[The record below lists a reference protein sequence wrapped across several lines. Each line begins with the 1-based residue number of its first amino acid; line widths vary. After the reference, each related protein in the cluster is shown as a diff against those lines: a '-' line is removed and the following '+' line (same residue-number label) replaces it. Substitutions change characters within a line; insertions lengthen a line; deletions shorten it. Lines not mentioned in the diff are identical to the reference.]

1 MSELNSG
8 VEREAVGLGRVPRSA
23 LMDMGT
29 VGVEN
34 EGSQADKLGQSNCLR
49 GPGNPPEYQ
58 AMNLGSS

>member
-8 VEREAVGLGRVPRSA
+8 VEGEAVGLGHVPRSA

-29 VGVEN
+29 VGAEK
-34 EGSQADKLGQSNCLR
+34 EGSQADKPGQSNSLT

-58 AMNLGSS
+58 TMNLGSS